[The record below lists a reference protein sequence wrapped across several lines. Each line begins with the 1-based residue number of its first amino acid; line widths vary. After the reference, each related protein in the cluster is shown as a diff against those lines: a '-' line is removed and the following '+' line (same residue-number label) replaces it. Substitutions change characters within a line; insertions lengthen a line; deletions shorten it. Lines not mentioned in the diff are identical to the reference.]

1 MDLNDKKIMLVDDDA
16 ICNLISKKTL
26 ERMGIDTEITVA
38 LNGAEAMDILN
49 ESAQQSDSYPDII
62 FLDLNMPVMDGFEF
76 LDAFN
81 NSSKIP
87 KESIDIVVVTSSED
101 PTDIRKIQERGIKH
115 FITKPLSESKL
126 LHAFD

>member
-1 MDLNDKKIMLVDDDA
+1 MDLNEKKIMLIDDDA

-26 ERMGIDTEITVA
+26 ERMGIDSEITVA

-49 ESAQQSDSYPDII
+49 KSAKKTESYPDII

-81 NSSKIP
+81 NSFNIP
-87 KESIDIVVVTSSED
+87 KKGIDIVVVTSSDD
-101 PTDIRKIQERGIKH
+101 PTDIRKIQERGVKH
-115 FITKPLSESKL
+115 YITKPLSES
-126 LHAFD
+126 